1 MANYGDTP
9 HAVYG
14 VPEDYH
20 ELFYGNSSPQ
30 TVLTVPVQLSAGYG
44 NLPAGTVIARN
55 LSAAGN
61 AGEYVPYNPT
71 TIATTDPGRAFL
83 VQATNNSTVFYVTM
97 EDSYKFEVGDDLT
110 VNSTGETAENLGAIS
125 AIDRTT
131 YSHMA
136 AITCPT
142 CSANF
147 LTADSAYVCVEA
159 GASNNYSVAIGLII
173 KGVDTGTGENA
184 QGAGAQILLSHAI
197 MYTGALNLCDST
209 AKTALSITDIGVYSV
224 MK

>member
-9 HAVYG
+9 HVVYG
-14 VPEDYH
+14 EQEDYH
-20 ELFYGNSSPQ
+20 QLFYGNSSPEN
-30 TVLTVPVQLSAGYG
+30 VLSVPVQLSAGYG
-44 NLPAGTVIARN
+44 NLPAGTVIAKN

-61 AGEYVPYNPT
+61 TGEYVPYNPT
-71 TIATTDPGRAFL
+71 TIGTEDPGRAYL
-83 VQATNNSTVFYVTM
+83 VSAANNTTDYYVTI
-97 EDSYKFEVGDDLT
+97 EDSYKFEVGDDLI
-110 VNSTGETAENLGAIS
+110 VNSSGVSAENMGAIS

-136 AITCPT
+136 KITAPQCT
-142 CSANF
+142 GNF
-147 LTADSAYVCVEA
+147 TVAHNAYICVEA
-159 GASNNYSVAIGLII
+159 GASNNYSVAVGLII

-184 QGAGAQILLSHAI
+184 KGAGAQILLSHAI

-209 AKTALSITDIGVYSV
+209 AKTALSISDIGVYSV